1 MSETVFEYYVEMIDN
16 GIKIVPWSKKVPQ
29 FTYQKELPF
38 FQILVPTIDTVRY
51 SKMLE
56 ILIQTQKATFD
67 EMPMGE
73 KIAILLM
80 QLGEDATANVF
91 AHMGVAS
98 ITEVSKYIAGNKT
111 VEKSVAT
118 AILEEFHAI
127 FQSGQFI
134 TSGGMEYARELLFRT
149 LGPEEAKSVL
159 DKLSKT
165 MQETQN
171 FSYLSKIKPQQLSD
185 FIINEHPQTIA
196 LILAHMDATEAADTI
211 SYFPDDLRSEVSM
224 RMAKLGDISPSIIKR
239 VSAVLESKLES
250 LASYKVE
257 VGGPRAVADIFNR
270 LGAKASKDTLNK
282 IEERDEEMSN
292 LIKEMMFTFEDIV
305 TLDKAAITETLKV
318 VEKPD
323 LMLAMKSAPEDLKE
337 KFYSAMS
344 ERARDAFD
352 EEMQFMGAVK
362 MKDVE
367 VAQRKIVEIVNGLAE
382 SGAIQMGA
390 SGEEMVE

>member
-1 MSETVFEYYVEMIDN
+1 MNLNQS
-16 GIKIVPWSKKVPQ
+16 Q
-29 FTYQKELPF
+29 QATY
-38 FQILVPTIDTVRY
+38 
-51 SKMLE
+51 
-56 ILIQTQKATFD
+56 D
-67 EMPMGE
+67 EMSMGE

-80 QLGEDATANVF
+80 QLGEEATSAVF
-91 AHMGVAS
+91 ASMNVES
-98 ITEVSKYIAGNKT
+98 ITEISKYIASNST
-111 VEKSVAT
+111 VDKAVAT

-134 TSGGMEYARELLFRT
+134 TSGGLEYARELLYRT
-149 LGPEEAKSVL
+149 LGSEEAKKVL
-159 DKLSKT
+159 DKLSKS

-171 FSYLSKIKPQQLSD
+171 FAYLSKIKPQQLSD

-196 LILAHMDATEAADTI
+196 LILAHMDATEAADTLQF
-211 SYFPDDLRSEVSM
+211 FPDDMRSEVSM
-224 RMAKLGDISPSIIKR
+224 RMAKLGDISPSVIKR

-270 LGAKASKDTLNK
+270 LGTKASKDTLAK
-282 IEERDEEMSN
+282 IEERDEEMSA

-305 TLDKAAITETLKV
+305 TLDKNAIVETLKAID
-318 VEKPD
+318 KPD
-323 LMLAMKSAPEDLKE
+323 LMLGLKSAPDDLRE

-344 ERARDAFD
+344 ERAREAFE

-367 VAQRKIVEIVNGLAE
+367 IAQRRIVEVVNGLAE
-382 SGAIQMGA
+382 VGTIQLG
-390 SGEEMVE
+390 SSSEEMVE

>member
-1 MSETVFEYYVEMIDN
+1 MNLNATQQAQLEEMSI
-16 GIKIVPWSKKVPQ
+16 
-29 FTYQKELPF
+29 
-38 FQILVPTIDTVRY
+38 
-51 SKMLE
+51 
-56 ILIQTQKATFD
+56 
-67 EMPMGE
+67 GE

-80 QLGEDATANVF
+80 QLGEEITSSVF
-91 AHMGVAS
+91 SSMSVET
-98 ITEVSKYIAGNKT
+98 ITEISKYIAGNKT
-111 VEKSVAT
+111 VDKAVA
-118 AILEEFHAI
+118 ANILEEFHVI
-127 FQSGQFI
+127 FQSGHFI
-134 TSGGMEYARELLFRT
+134 TSGGMEYARELLYRT
-149 LGPEEAKSVL
+149 LGAEDAKKVL
-159 DKLSKT
+159 EKLSKT

-211 SYFPDDLRSEVSM
+211 QYFPDDLRSEVSM
-224 RMAKLGDISPSIIKR
+224 RMAKLGDISPSVIKR

-270 LGAKASKDTLNK
+270 LGAKSSKDTLAK
-282 IEERDEEMSN
+282 IEERDEEMST
-292 LIKEMMFTFEDIV
+292 LIKEMMFTFEDIAG
-305 TLDKAAITETLKV
+305 LDKNAITETLKV

-323 LMLAMKSAPEDLKE
+323 LMLAMKSSPEDLKE

-367 VAQRKIVEIVNGLAE
+367 TAQRKIVEVVNGLAE
-382 SGAIQMGA
+382 SGVIQLG
-390 SGEEMVE
+390 STSEEMIE

>member
-1 MSETVFEYYVEMIDN
+1 MNLS
-16 GIKIVPWSKKVPQ
+16 
-29 FTYQKELPF
+29 
-38 FQILVPTIDTVRY
+38 
-51 SKMLE
+51 
-56 ILIQTQKATFD
+56 QTQQATFD
-67 EMPMGE
+67 EMPMAE

-80 QLGEDATANVF
+80 QLGEDTTASVF
-91 AHMGVAS
+91 SHMGVTA

-111 VEKSVAT
+111 VEKSVAS

-134 TSGGMEYARELLFRT
+134 TSGGLEYARELLYRT
-149 LGPEEAKSVL
+149 LGSEEAKKVL
-159 DKLSKT
+159 DKLSKS

-270 LGAKASKDTLNK
+270 LGAKSSKDTLAK

>member
-1 MSETVFEYYVEMIDN
+1 MDLN
-16 GIKIVPWSKKVPQ
+16 PGQ
-29 FTYQKELPF
+29 QA
-38 FQILVPTIDTVRY
+38 IL
-51 SKMLE
+51 
-56 ILIQTQKATFD
+56 D
-67 EMPMGE
+67 EMSMGE
-73 KIAILLM
+73 KVAIFLM
-80 QLGEDATANVF
+80 QVGEEATASVF
-91 AHMGVAS
+91 AHLSVEA

-111 VEKSVAT
+111 VEKTIAT
-118 AILEEFHAI
+118 AILEEFHVI

-134 TSGGMEYARELLFRT
+134 TSGGMEYARELLYRT
-149 LGPEEAKSVL
+149 LGADEAKKIL
-159 DKLSKT
+159 DKLSKS

-171 FSYLSKIKPQQLSD
+171 FAYLSKIKPQQLSD

-224 RMAKLGDISPSIIKR
+224 RMAKLGDISPSVIKR

-270 LGAKASKDTLNK
+270 LGAKASKDTLSK

-305 TLDKAAITETLKV
+305 SLDKNAITETLKV
-318 VEKPD
+318 AEKPD

-344 ERARDAFD
+344 ERAREAFD

-367 VAQRKIVEIVNGLAE
+367 VAQRRIVELVNGLAE
-382 SGAIQMGA
+382 AGTIQMGA
-390 SGEEMVE
+390 SGEEMIE